1 MLRVLANP
9 LTSTNG
15 VCRLLV
21 VHVSNHLPLD
31 KTSFYS
37 RLLTQARN
45 ATATATNA
53 QDTKKPDMVHL
64 KRESQP
70 RKKTVSIYRWVTRLR
85 LSQPNELAVFVR

>member
-1 MLRVLANP
+1 MFRVLANP

-15 VCRLLV
+15 VCRLLI
-21 VHVSNHLPLD
+21 VHVRNHRSLEAS
-31 KTSFYS
+31 SFYS
-37 RLLTQARN
+37 LLLTQARN

-85 LSQPNELAVFVR
+85 LTEPNEPVVFVR